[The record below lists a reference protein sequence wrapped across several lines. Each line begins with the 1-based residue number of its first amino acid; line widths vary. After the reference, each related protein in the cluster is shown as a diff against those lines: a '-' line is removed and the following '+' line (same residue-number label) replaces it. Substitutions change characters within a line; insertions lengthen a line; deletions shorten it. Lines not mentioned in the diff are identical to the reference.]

1 VAHFQPWGC
10 IAFSLIH
17 VKPKN
22 HTKSGDISV
31 FFGYNDRCHV
41 SYRLYSLTKK
51 DFIITNDAT
60 FVLTPAQ
67 NSSVI
72 NKPMSERKVN
82 KIYSELTITVGALAT
97 TSLMMY
103 NLSIGPY
110 SCYDWINPIIRYTD
124 DYSLAT
130 TGLISIMRGAPDS
143 ILNVNNPELVDEND
157 NSITDEQPIVQ

>member
-1 VAHFQPWGC
+1 MSCELSFILTYEEGLYYYQRCYICP
-10 IAFSLIH
+10 FSRSELLSD
-17 VKPKN
+17 K
-22 HTKSGDISV
+22 
-31 FFGYNDRCHV
+31 
-41 SYRLYSLTKK
+41 
-51 DFIITNDAT
+51 
-60 FVLTPAQ
+60 
-67 NSSVI
+67 I
-72 NKPMSERKVN
+72 NKPMSEREVN

-97 TSLMMY
+97 ADLMMY

-110 SCYDWINPIIRYTD
+110 SCYDGINAIIRYTD